1 MTNKLTIKEQCRS
14 EFLSTALDA
23 SVYERAG
30 GVIDRVRASRP
41 RPPSERVIFEHIRP
55 LINDDQSPRINEGLF
70 ADILRNKI
78 YDITKYDRNNIKLQT
93 GKTYWDLYTAEERI
107 KILLDATDLFST
119 KEGNNNHYHN
129 LLYYDFH
136 NGKIRVW
143 FKNIENKL
151 QSILEVSKIVTK
163 DSWPSPN
170 LGDVTQGAKFN
181 SAYISNF
188 FPFFSEENLRNPVP
202 FELFIEIVRP
212 LLIEDDLDILD
223 EIFSKFRTCQS
234 ALDEINSRVL
244 AQKERRIIES
254 NIKAQAEMAAR
265 MKTLSIDSK
274 DVKDSSTID
283 FIIKW
288 GLVFIVTMFIVKCT
302 SDYDPNSGETKLE
315 RDTQI
320 LCDAVGGC
328 K

>member
-1 MTNKLTIKEQCRS
+1 MTDKLTIKEQCRS

-23 SVYERAG
+23 SVYERARE
-30 GVIDRVRASRP
+30 VIDRIRASRP

-78 YDITKYDRNNIKLQT
+78 YDITKYDRNNIKIQT
-93 GKTYWDLYTAEERI
+93 GKTYWDSYTAEERI

-119 KEGNNNHYHN
+119 KENSHNHYRN

-136 NGKIRVW
+136 NGKIRIW
-143 FKNIENKL
+143 FNNIENKM

-163 DSWPSPN
+163 ENWPSPN
-170 LGDVTQGAKFN
+170 LDDVKQGAKFN
-181 SAYISNF
+181 SAYISKF
-188 FPFFSEENLRNPVP
+188 FPFFSEENLRNPVSV
-202 FELFIEIVRP
+202 ELFIEIVRP
-212 LLIEDDLDILD
+212 LLCKEDLDILE

-234 ALDEINSRVL
+234 ALEEINSRAL
-244 AQKERRIIES
+244 AQKERRTIEI
-254 NIKAQAEMAAR
+254 NTKAQDEMAAR
-265 MKTLSIDSK
+265 MKTLSVDSK
-274 DVKDSSTID
+274 VAKDSSTID

-288 GLVFIVTMFIVKCT
+288 GLVFIITMFIVKCT

-315 RDTQI
+315 RDTRI